1 MKALVLQTLVCGIAL
16 ALLTSCGGSTKED
29 ILAKAKNAATKA
41 DLEKALGRPDDIGKF
56 GPMEKWTYKASN
68 GQVVFMIVGDRVAV
82 EMSPYDLSRGRI
94 TFRQRKVAETPV
106 E

>member
-68 GQVVFMIVGDRVAV
+68 GQVVFMIVGDR
-82 EMSPYDLSRGRI
+82 I
-94 TFRQRKVAETPV
+94 TLETTGGP
-106 E
+106 EKDKEKK